1 MTPTTPKT
9 YVVTVNP
16 GASEGYTKEPII
28 GFIYDGD
35 TPVKPIT
42 INGANLLTKGSA
54 VMFFCGMVSDPNT
67 GLSFGT
73 VEEWLDSAPTTS
85 KAPAKHTEKAAP
97 KRTPAQERDEEEMG
111 DEDGP
116 AYDIEWTDKTYKTN
130 SFWHY
135 DDGEYEFVYQV
146 DGGEEVPKQTSKNTK
161 IKGTELAEL
170 KKRIDKLSVEEIMS
184 ADPLP
189 EPEIDDEDDDDEDG
203 EDLI

>member
-9 YVVTVNP
+9 YIVTVNSS
-16 GASEGYTKEPII
+16 ASEGYTREPII
-28 GFIYDGD
+28 GFVYDKE
-35 TPVKPIT
+35 TPVRAVT

-67 GLSFGT
+67 GMSFDT
-73 VEEWLDSAPTTS
+73 VEEWLESAPT
-85 KAPAKHTEKAAP
+85 KAKTPAKHTEAPAA

-111 DEDGP
+111 EESV
-116 AYDIEWTDKTYKTN
+116 YDIEWTDKTYKTN

-146 DGGEEVPKQTSKNTK
+146 DGGENVPKATSKNTK

-170 KKRIDKLSVEEIMS
+170 KKSIDKLTVAEIMD

-189 EPEIDDEDDDDEDG
+189 APETDDDDDDEDG